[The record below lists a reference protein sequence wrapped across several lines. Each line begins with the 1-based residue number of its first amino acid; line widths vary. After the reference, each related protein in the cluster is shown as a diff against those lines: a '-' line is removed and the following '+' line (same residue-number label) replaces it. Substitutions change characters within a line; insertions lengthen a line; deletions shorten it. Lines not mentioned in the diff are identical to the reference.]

1 MTRRAIARIA
11 ATAALGAVLALG
23 ACAPVQ
29 IPFAPV
35 ADWRVPVEGL
45 RVEPGEQLKADI
57 RNPQGSIRV
66 SVKPELAHPEVVARA
81 WYPPGTGKANPSPAD
96 FPIKTQAR
104 IETGED
110 GQKTLIVQ
118 VRPTEDPDI
127 RINLVVRTPSLETAL
142 IRNAYGPVELVG
154 VGDAVNVHSGLAER
168 GPSSGGD
175 IRVRTERAI
184 RGPVKFMTTGGDIF
198 LYAGGDSAGRLE
210 ALAENGIVRVS
221 SRKRPATEVFA
232 QPHRFRGVINEGA
245 NVFDLETARGNITVR
260 FADGPWELAREFDWS
275 GEKGR

>member
-1 MTRRAIARIA
+1 MTRLAISRIA
-11 ATAALGAVLALG
+11 AAAALGAALALG

-35 ADWRVPVEGL
+35 ADWRVPVEGQ
-45 RVEPGEQLKADI
+45 RIEAGEPLNADI

-66 SVKPELAHPEVVARA
+66 VVKPELTRPEVFARP
-81 WYPPGTGKANPSPAD
+81 WYPPGTGKANPRYAD
-96 FPIKTQAR
+96 FAIRTQAL
-104 IETGED
+104 IEARED
-110 GQKTLIVQ
+110 GRKTLVVQ
-118 VRPTEDPDI
+118 VSPTEDPDL
-127 RINLVVRTPSLETAL
+127 RINLIVHTPSLETAL

-154 VGDAVNVHSGLAER
+154 VGDAVNVHSGLADR
-168 GPSSGGD
+168 GPASGGD

-184 RGPVKFMTTGGDIF
+184 RGPVKFMTTGGDIY

-210 ALAENGIVRVS
+210 ALAENGTVRVS
-221 SRKRPATEVFA
+221 SRKRAVSGVFA
-232 QPHRFRGVINEGA
+232 QPHRFRGVVNEGA

-275 GEKGR
+275 GDKGR